1 MGPLG
6 FLLVVTAAEKV
17 PPQVEG
23 GVESPA
29 QSQIAAPK
37 QTLDYESVPAPT
49 PMISHGASDLV
60 ATDFASFRRQERLF
74 ALLNLFLIGA
84 LLALQTISRL
94 VRGRPAAA
102 VIWVLAAGFAVQAVH
117 LTWLHWRIAP
127 LSSSKRRIFTFWS
140 LGFNSALAFWL
151 TFITIRG
158 DTAYYALML
167 LPVLEAAFR
176 LGLGGTVAV
185 VVLADFICFLGA
197 YGLKFGEYIEAGA
210 MSVIYLVTAVLVWLL
225 VNNLREREAGFVRNL
240 KELERTRQQLL
251 SEEKLAAV
259 GRLSR
264 AIAHEIRNPVA
275 MIASSLATAER
286 AGLDESERKEMFA
299 IAAKEAARLERL
311 TTDFLVYARPRAVQI
326 SRANVADMLDYIATV
341 ARAHAANKGITIR
354 VRAQRDLEGEFDAG
368 QVQQAL
374 LNLVLNAIDACSD
387 GDWVNLEAEK
397 NGNAALRIDVI
408 DPAGPIAKETVER
421 VFEPLFTTKQ
431 GGSGLGLAIARNVV
445 RAHGGDLV
453 LRRNE
458 PGLVCFSIELPNSF
472 SQLTARIGTYDGEVT
487 DRR

>member
-1 MGPLG
+1 M
-6 FLLVVTAAEKV
+6 
-17 PPQVEG
+17 
-23 GVESPA
+23 
-29 QSQIAAPK
+29 
-37 QTLDYESVPAPT
+37 
-49 PMISHGASDLV
+49 
-60 ATDFASFRRQERLF
+60 
-74 ALLNLFLIGA
+74 
-84 LLALQTISRL
+84 
-94 VRGRPAAA
+94 
-102 VIWVLAAGFAVQAVH
+102 
-117 LTWLHWRIAP
+117 
-127 LSSSKRRIFTFWS
+127 SSSKRAIFTFWS
-140 LGFNSALAFWL
+140 LGFNSALAFTL
-151 TFITIRG
+151 TFITLRG

-176 LGLGGTVAV
+176 LGLSTTIAV

-210 MSVIYLVTAVLVWLL
+210 LSVIYSVTGVFVWLL
-225 VNNLREREAGFVRNL
+225 VNNLREREAGFARNL

-286 AGLDESERKEMFA
+286 TGLDESERKEMFA

-341 ARAHAANKGITIR
+341 ARAHAANRGITIR
-354 VRAQRDLEGEFDAG
+354 VRAQRDLEGDFDAG

-374 LNLVLNAIDACSD
+374 LNLVLNAIDACGD

-397 NGNAALRIDVI
+397 NGKAAIRIDVI

-458 PGLVCFSIELPNSF
+458 PGLVCFSIELPTHFPN
-472 SQLTARIGTYDGEVT
+472 
-487 DRR
+487 